1 MAKSLNYY
9 GFDKETYKE
18 CLNQIRSTNRKHIF
32 ILNTWFLLVN
42 LLYMVFSF
50 LNLFGVTKEQ
60 FWFYTLYLILAL
72 ALDVLIWIF
81 PKSAERHS
89 RAYVY
94 ISMALMLSYG
104 IICSVS
110 QPYMPATMFLLVL
123 VLVSLSYIDLMFLM
137 LLIIIAATSVFIVTS
152 FQYKTFSIAYN
163 DVYNASVVLTIA
175 IGLHYMFQ
183 RTKMQQFVLYQRD
196 QRIQRELEVKSSF
209 DSLTSLLTRGRFF
222 SIAEEVLR
230 GYDGEEM
237 YLCLLDLDGF
247 KDINDKLGHQMGDK
261 AIQLAGKT
269 IQDVLKID
277 ESEKWSFPERVL
289 REKGNFA
296 GRLGG
301 DEFIAFIRG
310 CSSKDEVFNLIQE
323 LLHSLNR
330 VSFSKL
336 SGLSSSI
343 GVTVLKETDLDI
355 DRAYKRADI
364 ALYKSK
370 QSGKNQIHFYEDLE
384 NGEALK

>member
-18 CLNQIRSTNRKHIF
+18 CLNQIRPTNRKHIF

-50 LNLFGVTKEQ
+50 LNLFGVTKELS
-60 FWFYTLYLILAL
+60 WFYTLYFILSV
-72 ALDVLIWIF
+72 ALDIVIWVF
-81 PKSAERHS
+81 PKFAERHS

-230 GYDGEEM
+230 GYDGKEM

-247 KDINDKLGHQMGDK
+247 KDINDTLGHQMGDK
-261 AIQLAGKT
+261 AIQITGKT
-269 IQDVLKID
+269 ILDVLKID
-277 ESEKWSFPERVL
+277 KREKWSFPERVL
-289 REKGNFA
+289 RDKGNFA

-301 DEFIAFIRG
+301 DEFIALIRE
-310 CSSKDEVFNLIQE
+310 CSSKEDAYNLIQE
-323 LLHSLNR
+323 LLSALNN
-330 VSFSKL
+330 VSFATI

-343 GVTVLKETDLDI
+343 GVAVLKENDLDI